1 MMEGRKWGFLFI
13 FVLGMIFSLCG
24 NESVLRAAEVSSE
37 EEWKQNPTGSAG
49 VLEGK
54 SVLVSIYIGDSTSQ
68 WKEKDKNEASKK
80 VMFAVRYMKR
90 QAKKYGKD
98 VTILADRK
106 KYKDICYDHQ
116 VKWKIKDSNIS
127 QMKLYK
133 EMSKFIQN
141 EIDVTAIRQKYNTDS
156 IGFLF
161 HVNKSGLSSTM
172 VHYMEDGTKY
182 FYECSTLFSQYE
194 NKPEGASTYAHEIL
208 HLFGAR
214 DLYERS
220 LPDGILSSF
229 VKYVERK
236 FPNDIMYSTYTM
248 SGKQLKYKIKN
259 EISRITAYFLGWKDS
274 IPEKKKY
281 SLLDMRE
288 KKGCF
293 SDGTGLHITRS
304 VLDKLGLSF

>member
-1 MMEGRKWGFLFI
+1 MERKRWAFLLVFLFGM
-13 FVLGMIFSLCG
+13 VLSLCK
-24 NESVLRAAEVSSE
+24 NESVLGAAEVSPV

-54 SVLVSIYIGDSTSQ
+54 SVLVSIYIADSQTRWS
-68 WKEKDKNEASKK
+68 EKDKNEASKK
-80 VMFAVRYMKR
+80 VMSAVRYIKK

-98 VTILADRK
+98 VIIVADRK
-106 KYKDICYDHQ
+106 KEKEICYHYQ
-116 VKWKIKDSNIS
+116 TKWKIKDSNKS

-133 EMSKFIQN
+133 EMKKFIEE
-141 EIDVTAIRQKYNTDS
+141 EIDVAAIRQKYGTDS

-172 VHYMEDGTKY
+172 VHYIQDETKY
-182 FYECSTLFSQYE
+182 FYECCTLFSKYE
-194 NKPEGASTYAHEIL
+194 KKPEGASTYAHEIL

-214 DLYERS
+214 DLYEKS

-229 VKYVERK
+229 VKYVEKK

-248 SGKQLKYKIKN
+248 SGKQLKYGIKN
-259 EISRITAYFLGWKDS
+259 EISRITAYFLGWRDK
-274 IPEKKKY
+274 IPETKKY
-281 SLLDMRE
+281 ALPDMSG

-293 SDGTGLHITRS
+293 SDGTDL
-304 VLDKLGLSF
+304 